1 MTTARSDRRTVDLE
15 ARRRAVADVVHSAE
29 LEGGRITPDTRA
41 DMADYE
47 AGLIDADEVVRRTRA
62 RYNAR

>member
-1 MTTARSDRRTVDLE
+1 MTTERSDRRAVDLD
-15 ARRRAVADVVHSAE
+15 ARRRAVADVVHSAA
-29 LEGGRITPDTRA
+29 LAGGEIAPATRA

-47 AGLIDADEVVRRTRA
+47 SGLIDADEVVRRTHA